1 MKRCFVISPIGP
13 EGSKT
18 REHADDVFDYI
29 IRPAM
34 DECGIQAVRSDH
46 LQEPG
51 KITEQ
56 MHREILTDDLAIA
69 VLTGHNAN
77 VFYELAVAHAAG
89 RPVITLIEKG
99 ESLPF
104 DIQDQRCVQYDFKPR
119 SLFDKVY
126 VKQVVAHVKALEASG
141 WKVPSLFGKDIVQF
155 GVQDNPNLFSFYRN
169 GNDFGTPD
177 TWLQLLRETEQVFEI
192 MGIHLGPWRG
202 GKGFSELVTK
212 KAGEGCAVRILL
224 MHPENPALPEL
235 INEALTEVDLE
246 DTTREIHEM
255 AKYLARIAAKSPNIS
270 LRQIRRGT
278 LHCQTTRTDGYGV
291 YLPYL
296 YSRRRRYCPLWQ
308 CKAGSVLYDIVVEE
322 FEGLWRANDPGS

>member
-1 MKRCFVISPIGP
+1 VKRCFVISPIGP
-13 EGSKT
+13 EGSQT

-29 IRPAM
+29 IKPAM
-34 DECGIQAVRSDH
+34 EECGIQAFRSDH

-56 MHREILTDDLAIA
+56 MFREILTDDLAIA

-77 VFYELAVAHAAG
+77 VFYELAIAHAAG
-89 RPVITLIEKG
+89 RPVVVLIEKG

-104 DIQDQRCVQYDFKPR
+104 DIRDLRCVYYDLKPR

-126 VKQVVAHVKALEASG
+126 LKQVVAHVHSLESSG
-141 WKVPSLFGKDIVQF
+141 WKVPTLFGKAVMHL
-155 GVQDNPNLFSFYRN
+155 GNQDDLNPFSFYRT
-169 GNDFGTPD
+169 GSEFGTPD
-177 TWLQLLRETEQVFEI
+177 TWLQLLRETEKVFEI

-202 GKGFSELVTK
+202 GKGFSDLLAK
-212 KAGEGCAVRILL
+212 KAKDGCAIRILL
-224 MHPENPALPEL
+224 MHPDNPTLPDM
-235 INEALTEVDLE
+235 INETLTEVDLE
-246 DTTREIHEM
+246 DVTREINEM
-255 AKYLARIAAKSPNIS
+255 AKYFARIAAKCPNIS

-278 LHCQTTRTDGYGV
+278 LHCQTTRTDGFAV

-308 CKAGSVLYDIVVEE
+308 CKAGAALYDVVIEE
-322 FEGLWRANDPGS
+322 FEGLWKVNDTVS